1 MYVCTYIYMYTYIYT
16 HTPLKAPTYP
26 FEGLYIALY
35 RALFRGY
42 FCLSFWS
49 QSIGNTKSE
58 KNIGKNV
65 GILFWGGLLYIFL
78 RIFEGPCRSLGRAL
92 HSLMKPYIDPQ
103 KAPTY
108 PFEGPYIALYT
119 VLFRGY
125 SCFGIF
131 CRKT

>member
-1 MYVCTYIYMYTYIYT
+1 MYTYIYT

-58 KNIGKNV
+58 KNSGKNAE
-65 GILFWGGLLYIFL
+65 ICFWEVCCRFFNGFL
-78 RIFEGPCRSLGRAL
+78 RGLA
-92 HSLMKPYIDPQ
+92 
-103 KAPTY
+103 Y
-108 PFEGPYIALYT
+108 PFEGPYIAL
-119 VLFRGY
+119 
-125 SCFGIF
+125 
-131 CRKT
+131 